1 MTAET
6 IRAVLVGLAVVAV
19 VGTVIG
25 AVFYWL
31 RPGKAGDE

>member
-6 IRAVLVGLAVVAV
+6 IRAVLIGLAVVAV
-19 VGTVIG
+19 IGTAIG
-25 AVFYWL
+25 AAFWWM

>member
-6 IRAVLVGLAVVAV
+6 IRAVLIGLGVVAV

-25 AVFYWL
+25 AIFYWM